1 MQMANTVASV
11 ALAVCLIGGF
21 MVSAAAQPAGD
32 KADHIMVTSDA
43 VKWGDAP
50 PSLPAGAK
58 WAVLE
63 GDPTQ
68 PGPFTFRVK
77 VPGATRCRPTGIRT
91 LSTSRCCPGHFTSAW
106 ASSSMRRR

>member
-1 MQMANTVASV
+1 MPMCETISFA

-32 KADHIMVTSDA
+32 ETDHIMATPDA
-43 VKWGDAP
+43 VKWLDAP

-63 GDPTQ
+63 SDPIQ
-68 PGPFTFRVK
+68 AGPFTF
-77 VPGATRCRPTGIRT
+77 AA
-91 LSTSRCCPGHFTSAW
+91 ST
-106 ASSSMRRR
+106 